1 MILILSYSSIYLLAV
16 IADLILDEFQCSC
29 SIQAIQNDVVN
40 TSRAECANKLAN
52 GDLHCLSMIF
62 IDEKNTYGVRID
74 LWFMLLFLGEISLRM
89 FADGM
94 DYFKDWLNVMDL
106 VIILA
111 GIALDLI
118 VLNSPTGDNSN
129 FSLLRLGRLL
139 RIVRIIGTFQKVLKR
154 KKGLAKAKTK
164 TLSTVVTPPTCNW
177 KEAKLAPS
185 STLAMASNLTGAALG
200 SRCSTRSVPGIG
212 LMVPPSTAPFPKR
225 YACFL
230 SHSKAESAA
239 DARYVHDL
247 LQMLLGVDVF
257 LDSSNLVVL
266 RSLFTQLLDC
276 EVLVM
281 IASPSVLQSPW
292 VLLELWTAATNDVP
306 VVTFYKPGF
315 HADAALKFLQEIE
328 EELPKVGG
336 GSALMEVRAHLGK
349 PEGPLPEFKAALI
362 KALHLEEVAE
372 ALRRQRKRK
381 EEGDEDAADVEAS
394 ESGLE
399 SSEGAK
405 THHIAWYPSGSDET
419 ILASLRSLCNSMA
432 NVTDR
437 ELTWTGNEVPISL
450 LSLADDLT
458 EQVGTCR
465 DRFLSMACGLTPRP
479 RAKKN
484 YSLFIAYDPKDV
496 AGRGAARFLQL
507 ALQRELRGLVV
518 EELGDEVEGVHM
530 NDDLDELLDDGVK
543 HAEALLLVQTAGCL
557 HRPWTLLQVYE
568 AAKLKKPIL
577 CVHVAGS
584 GYDFHTAK
592 VYLRDMRG
600 GLEKLRPGASD
611 VVDELLKSRGNRT
624 FKHMEEEL
632 LSVIPNTIS
641 VSMNPGDT
649 SEMTAA
655 TVERIANLLSKQK
668 AEAKAKLQ
676 QATLR
681 KTKLDESAKRMGA
694 KGNELEVIQVQAATT
709 T

>member
-257 LDSSNLVVL
+257 LDSSNLVDL

-315 HADAALKFLQEIE
+315 HADAALKFLQ
-328 EELPKVGG
+328 
-336 GSALMEVRAHLGK
+336 VRC
-349 PEGPLPEFKAALI
+349 
-362 KALHLEEVAE
+362 
-372 ALRRQRKRK
+372 
-381 EEGDEDAADVEAS
+381 D
-394 ESGLE
+394 
-399 SSEGAK
+399 
-405 THHIAWYPSGSDET
+405 
-419 ILASLRSLCNSMA
+419 
-432 NVTDR
+432 
-437 ELTWTGNEVPISL
+437 
-450 LSLADDLT
+450 
-458 EQVGTCR
+458 
-465 DRFLSMACGLTPRP
+465 
-479 RAKKN
+479 
-484 YSLFIAYDPKDV
+484 
-496 AGRGAARFLQL
+496 
-507 ALQRELRGLVV
+507 
-518 EELGDEVEGVHM
+518 
-530 NDDLDELLDDGVK
+530 
-543 HAEALLLVQTAGCL
+543 AGC
-557 HRPWTLLQVYE
+557 HR
-568 AAKLKKPIL
+568 
-577 CVHVAGS
+577 
-584 GYDFHTAK
+584 
-592 VYLRDMRG
+592 RG
-600 GLEKLRPGASD
+600 
-611 VVDELLKSRGNRT
+611 
-624 FKHMEEEL
+624 H
-632 LSVIPNTIS
+632 
-641 VSMNPGDT
+641 
-649 SEMTAA
+649 
-655 TVERIANLLSKQK
+655 
-668 AEAKAKLQ
+668 
-676 QATLR
+676 
-681 KTKLDESAKRMGA
+681 
-694 KGNELEVIQVQAATT
+694 
-709 T
+709 